1 MPKTNNEPIPDPTGY
16 TERFRNRRRAIRT
29 FESKYNKNRTSA
41 EKIADAITSFCGSI
55 EFLVLNTLW
64 FILWIVLNTGII
76 PGILPFDPFP
86 FGLLTMIVSLE
97 AIFLSIFVLISQ
109 NRQSKVDD
117 LRAEIDMHVNMVAEE
132 EITKI
137 MHMVYG
143 LYKGLKLDMAHDPE
157 LDQMMKPLDR
167 NLIEKRLEEQ
177 MKGDET
183 VFGALKGMVSRKQ
196 L

>member
-1 MPKTNNEPIPDPTGY
+1 MPKSNNEPIPDPTGY

-29 FESKYNKNRTSA
+29 FESKYNKNRTPA
-41 EKIADAITSFCGSI
+41 EKVADAITSFCGSI
-55 EFLVLNTLW
+55 EFLVLNTIW
-64 FILWIVLNTGII
+64 FGLWIVLNTGIF
-76 PGILPFDPFP
+76 PGIVPFDPFP

-177 MKGDET
+177 MKGEET
-183 VFGALKGMVSRKQ
+183 VFGALKGMVGRK
-196 L
+196 